1 MVNRNQNTKGSQMDK
16 TTQNRIDNLCER
28 GCQNIEEFHDYEPE
42 KQRYNDVDKYY
53 DVYTARSKVK
63 F

>member
-1 MVNRNQNTKGSQMDK
+1 MDK

-42 KQRYNDVDKYY
+42 QKRRRDYIDKYY
-53 DVYTARSKVK
+53 DKYVTKGK
-63 F
+63 I

>member
-1 MVNRNQNTKGSQMDK
+1 MDK